1 METGDSG
8 RQSGGKSWN
17 CLKKVE
23 KWGWWGGGQGGQGGQ
38 KISPKNGVV

>member
-23 KWGWWGGGQGGQGGQ
+23 KWGWWGGGKGGQ